1 MEYDRAAKKGN
12 VTMRDGRMVKLTP
25 KGFKETKQERGADRD
40 ALNLLVGIRDVLAAA
55 YHVTSRAH
63 EAQDQTENTL
73 AWHYYAAKVNIGG
86 REMLAR
92 LVLRED
98 ASGNIYFDNQLSGME
113 NAGSVLPTA
122 SRPKESVASREA
134 VTGAADRVAEM
145 LAESNTFVPSHAT
158 DAVTKEPNGGFIE
171 RFLQEQGWAAQ
182 RSAEAAQSA
191 KENAVARQ
199 KQQAEREA
207 ARQREAEARQGYIHN
222 DDERPYLPQRTPL
235 TAEQKRMV
243 REAVN
248 MVRARY
254 GDKPSGQFRTVERST
269 NIEEVAA
276 GFAALAKSEDW
287 AVPPD
292 VGTPRGNNKYF
303 TISKDG
309 VEIPVRVSDHTRT
322 NTGRFYETVAINLVP
337 SAARGMA
344 KDDGGDFA
352 YDTFESALWK
362 LKNARV
368 NEDDILF
375 FGDEEAVYFS
385 RAGRE
390 VGGWPAGNPEQQPSN
405 AKASGA
411 MFARGHSGQSG
422 TLAVDAVQPR
432 RAPPKET
439 RAQWLQRRFQDKLNR
454 FAVIRKWLESQ
465 GVKLTE
471 QANVYGAEERMH
483 GRFANKVEDFQNKR
497 VRPLVEKITRAGGN
511 RRQAVRCAGTREDR
525 TGRQP
530 LVCAPCLDTRKAPH
544 GRGVRDRRC
553 CIRRWEAIR
562 CLTRGSDGEC
572 GAAHLRC
579 QADGEG
585 LRAREEGRYPFLHA
599 QIGGHG
605 NGNACP
611 RYANDRRRSNGG
623 RQWNR
628 HCLQCR
634 RAGGCW
640 QPCRRRRDSRGIQG
654 QGHRRA

>member
-40 ALNLLVGIRDVLAAA
+40 ALNLLAGIRDVLAAA

-134 VTGAADRVAEM
+134 VTGAADSVAEM

-235 TAEQKRMV
+235 TVEQKRMV

-269 NIEEVAA
+269 DIEEVAA

-368 NEDDILF
+368 NEDDELF

-390 VGGWPAGNPEQQPSN
+390 VGGQPAGNSEHGQLSVTAIDNNGARIEDASVFESIDQVPEETQDAVQEQFKQALVAARAAWAGSDDGRVQRAGSQDGRPDEGRAGN
-405 AKASGA
+405 AARIPRHESATVSASTQRRGA
-411 MFARGHSGQSG
+411 RGVADTVSSTTLSPALYDEFMRGVQDAPLFARGHSGQSG
-422 TLAVDAVQPR
+422 TLAVDAAQVR

-454 FAVIRKWLESQ
+454 FTVIRKWLESQ

-511 RRQAVRCAGTREDR
+511 RWQAVRCAGTREDR

-530 LVCAPCLDTRKAPH
+530 LVCAPRLDTRKAPF
-544 GRGVRDRRC
+544 G
-553 CIRRWEAIR
+553 
-562 CLTRGSDGEC
+562 
-572 GAAHLRC
+572 
-579 QADGEG
+579 
-585 LRAREEGRYPFLHA
+585 
-599 QIGGHG
+599 
-605 NGNACP
+605 
-611 RYANDRRRSNGG
+611 
-623 RQWNR
+623 
-628 HCLQCR
+628 
-634 RAGGCW
+634 
-640 QPCRRRRDSRGIQG
+640 
-654 QGHRRA
+654 